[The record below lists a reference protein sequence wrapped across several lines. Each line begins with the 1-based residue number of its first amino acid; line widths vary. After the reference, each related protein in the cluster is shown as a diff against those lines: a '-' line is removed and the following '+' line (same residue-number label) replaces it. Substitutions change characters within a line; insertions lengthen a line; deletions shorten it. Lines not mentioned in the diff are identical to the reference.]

1 MRANLKELL
10 THARQ
15 NNMAVPC
22 FNIFGYED
30 ALSVVKAAEECNAPV
45 ILATNKD
52 MVEFAGLRYLAGML
66 NTLADQ
72 SSAKIC
78 VHLDHCYED
87 ELVKQ
92 AIDEGY
98 HSVMFDGSQLPL
110 EENIERSHVIAD
122 YAHKAGVSVEGEI
135 GSVPYSEGR
144 DYIKSELTSPEQAQI
159 YGEQSGVDAVAV
171 SVGNVHRLAN
181 STTPIDFERLA
192 HIKQVVQQPLVI
204 HGTSGIKESDIQKLA
219 SNSISKFNIGTKL
232 RQVFGS
238 SLRETLATN
247 PDMFDRL
254 QIIQKIMPSMQAE
267 ASRHIKLL
275 RPAKQ

>member
-10 THARQ
+10 VHAQ
-15 NNMAVPC
+15 KNNVAVPC

-30 ALSVVKAAEECNAPV
+30 ALAVVKAAEACNAPV

-98 HSVMFDGSQLPL
+98 HSVMFDGSQLAL
-110 EENIERSHVIAD
+110 EENISRTRALAD
-122 YAHKAGVSVEGEI
+122 YAHIAGVSVEGEI

-144 DYIKSELTSPEQAQI
+144 DHIRSELTDPDQACA
-159 YGEQSGVDAVAV
+159 YSEQSGADAIAV
-171 SVGNVHRLAN
+171 SIGNVHRLTN
-181 STTPIDFERLA
+181 RTTPIDFARLEL
-192 HIKQVVQQPLVI
+192 IRQVVKQPLVV
-204 HGTSGIKESDIQKLA
+204 HGTSGIEESDIQQLA
-219 SNSISKFNIGTKL
+219 RTAIAKFNIGTKL
-232 RQVFGS
+232 RQVFGQ
-238 SLRETLATN
+238 SLRNTLAAN
-247 PDMFDRL
+247 PEMFDRL
-254 QIIQKIMPSMQAE
+254 QIVKEILPSLEVE
-267 ASRHIKLL
+267 ASRHIRLL
-275 RPAKQ
+275 RPEP